1 MRPGGRSGRSRGGSA
16 TPLFVQEKQVSDEEE
31 SGACGVVESTEGE
44 GKEPSLSDLMSILRA
59 NRGQQEAREARQNEV
74 TAKQDQHLK
83 ALQHQFQL
91 LQLEIQARTTP
102 TPEPQ
107 FSDFDQ
113 LNVEAPTLNVQYPQS
128 QTGSSTMTLHPT
140 VTAGQFHSQHVP
152 RLEKLSDDDDIEHFL
167 ITFERI
173 AVACRWQ
180 KSDWIFHLIPLLTGK
195 ARGAYVHMDIDD
207 SLDYDLVK
215 SAVFAKYDINPETY
229 RQKFRSL
236 EVDLEESPKEL
247 YARLKELYGKWIQPK
262 GKTIQ
267 EIGEII
273 ILEQY
278 LRMLSPEL
286 QVWIREH
293 NPVSALEAA
302 KLADVFVAARK
313 KGQPWSYNTWETRDN
328 RKPVQHS
335 QQEATSLGK
344 PPMAENQ
351 PPGRLSKYP
360 SKRPVCYLCGL
371 EGHTKPMCPKNS
383 VKMTQMCFV
392 PRPHAEPEF
401 KHDQSIKMTNIEV
414 NGITLRALLDSG
426 SDQTLVHRKFVPPNI
441 ISTMETIPI
450 CCVHGDEKSY
460 VTADMYIKVSGQTY
474 LLNIGVADNLPF
486 DAVLGRDLPVLFD
499 LLEPEQS
506 RCCSAA
512 VTRLQAK
519 KCDETSESLS
529 ALPFFGEELEA
540 TPGKSRKT
548 RSLRRQEKFQQTVVT
563 SPGNTELELP
573 LEFQVLT
580 NITDMQKTDP
590 SLVSFFQ
597 KAKEKEQGAE
607 KDSDRDEYILRNG
620 ILYRQQESL
629 LQLVVPQAARD
640 TILGL
645 GHSVPWA
652 GHLGKHKT
660 TARIKHHF
668 HWPGLRRDVA
678 QFCKSCPQCQITS
691 AKIPSRAP
699 LQPLPIIG
707 TPFERL
713 GMDIVGPVERSKAGN
728 RYMLVITDYATK
740 YPEVFPLKSIKAKSV
755 AFCLVQFFS
764 RVGFPCEI
772 LTDQGTNFMST
783 LLKQVYQL
791 LGIRSLRTTPYHPQT
806 DGLTERFNQTLKQM
820 LRKFVNNS
828 GTDWDQ
834 WLPYLL
840 FAYREVPQASTG
852 FSPFE
857 LLYGHE
863 VRGPLAL
870 LREIWEGD
878 KGSVGSVNVVSYV
891 VQMRERLE
899 KMGELAQSHMEEAQ
913 HQQKTWYDK
922 SARQRS
928 FDPGQKVLVLL
939 PSNDNKLLAKWQGPV
954 EVLRK
959 LGPTTYQVS
968 TPRQPRSSKVLHINL
983 LKEWV
988 QRPEKTAEVMLIRSV
1003 LEEEEVNEQYLP
1015 PSSDPVDHDL
1025 SHLSEDEQLQVR
1037 SICKSEVFQETPG
1050 RTNLVEHTIVVK
1062 EDASVRRLSYRIPER
1077 LLVALKKEVDLM
1089 LSLGI
1094 IEASKS
1100 EWCNPV
1106 VLVPKKDGSI
1116 RFCIDFRYLNSI
1128 SLFDSYPTPRIDDL
1142 LERLGKAK
1150 YLTTLDLCKGYWQVP
1165 LTEQSRKLTAFR
1177 TPWGLFQFT
1186 VLPFGLHGAPA
1197 TFQRLMDQV
1206 LSDFSGFAA
1215 AYLDD
1220 IVIYSNT
1227 WEEHLEHLQA
1237 VMDRIHSAG
1246 LTVNPSKCVFAAAET
1261 EYLGHIIGNGV
1272 IRPQVSKIQA
1282 MESCPLPQ
1290 TRKQLRSFLGM
1301 AGFYHRFIPQ
1311 FSTRA
1316 ALLTDLTGSRSP
1328 NQIQWTEEAVAAFQ
1342 DLQKSLRVWELC

>member
-1272 IRPQVSKIQA
+1272 IRPQ
-1282 MESCPLPQ
+1282 
-1290 TRKQLRSFLGM
+1290 
-1301 AGFYHRFIPQ
+1301 
-1311 FSTRA
+1311 
-1316 ALLTDLTGSRSP
+1316 GSP
-1328 NQIQWTEEAVAAFQ
+1328 TN
-1342 DLQKSLRVWELC
+1342 